1 MGECLTN
8 LAEEEPQLVGKKKQ
22 SAILT
27 QESNEFR
34 KVRSDTDQVAL
45 QAILRITEKLKFRN
59 YVLAVSHSNY
69 LVGLGGTEK
78 VLHEEQTELQKRNIS
93 YIQIYPYWSYD
104 ECVKRKYFDQLVG
117 ANVDSVPVGN
127 FTIVE
132 IGLILQLLNLS
143 RATNALAIH
152 IHHLMNLSIL
162 GAKYLIDA
170 VQPQKLRFF
179 LHDYYTICPQFNLL
193 KDDKIYCGG
202 PPVYSKEC
210 RECIWG
216 EKRNLH
222 FSMIKK
228 VLNSVKADFVA
239 PSQTAATI
247 WSRSFPEYSN
257 KIRLVPHQVAKKIY
271 EKRTDHLERL
281 NDPDYR
287 PKIAYVGYES
297 VNKGCETWW
306 HITSK
311 RSIKTQYEL
320 FHLGASSMRIPGVNN
335 IPVSFLDEGPDAMV
349 KALRECQIDIAFL
362 WSIWPETY
370 SFTLYEAFAANCF
383 VVTNSM
389 SGNIAEQIRNNS
401 RGIVF
406 NDEAEMRMFFNDLLR
421 VKEAIRRNL
430 RENSTYG
437 LAFNPQLTI
446 ELTDGLNMKESQY
459 VDREVRNIFH
469 KNTIRWYYL
478 LRKLEVESIRAE
490 HIEVTKDLDLHYDGA
505 STAYIIVEHL
515 RQNMNNY
522 PLLKHIIKKTFVIIC
537 KILNLLPRS
546 DQRFRR

>member
-1 MGECLTN
+1 
-8 LAEEEPQLVGKKKQ
+8 
-22 SAILT
+22 
-27 QESNEFR
+27 
-34 KVRSDTDQVAL
+34 
-45 QAILRITEKLKFRN
+45 
-59 YVLAVSHSNY
+59 
-69 LVGLGGTEK
+69 
-78 VLHEEQTELQKRNIS
+78 
-93 YIQIYPYWSYD
+93 
-104 ECVKRKYFDQLVG
+104 
-117 ANVDSVPVGN
+117 
-127 FTIVE
+127 
-132 IGLILQLLNLS
+132 
-143 RATNALAIH
+143 
-152 IHHLMNLSIL
+152 
-162 GAKYLIDA
+162 
-170 VQPQKLRFF
+170 
-179 LHDYYTICPQFNLL
+179 
-193 KDDKIYCGG
+193 
-202 PPVYSKEC
+202 
-210 RECIWG
+210 
-216 EKRNLH
+216 
-222 FSMIKK
+222 
-228 VLNSVKADFVA
+228 
-239 PSQTAATI
+239 
-247 WSRSFPEYSN
+247 
-257 KIRLVPHQVAKKIY
+257 
-271 EKRTDHLERL
+271 
-281 NDPDYR
+281 
-287 PKIAYVGYES
+287 
-297 VNKGCETWW
+297 
-306 HITSK
+306 
-311 RSIKTQYEL
+311 
-320 FHLGASSMRIPGVNN
+320 MRIPGVNN

-406 NDEAEMRMFFNDLLR
+406 NDEAEMRLFFNNLLR

-430 RENSTYG
+430 RENSTYE

-505 STAYIIVEHL
+505 STAHIIVEHL